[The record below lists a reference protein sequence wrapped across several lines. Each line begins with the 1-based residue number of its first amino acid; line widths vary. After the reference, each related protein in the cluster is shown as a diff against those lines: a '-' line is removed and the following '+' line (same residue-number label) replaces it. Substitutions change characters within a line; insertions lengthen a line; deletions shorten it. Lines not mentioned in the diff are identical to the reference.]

1 MDKEDLLHK
10 MDTALNYVQLNFNA
24 FATDRMTLTQW
35 LYTLNITIAD
45 LTNATA
51 QLITLEEKNKNT

>member
-1 MDKEDLLHK
+1 